1 MKGILTFLL
10 LTFSILSIAQS
21 KTIKDN
27 NIDNRLYEV
36 YDKDYLTSLQK
47 GNPFLLERWSF
58 YLDNSYFITTYPSE
72 KGAPNYPSVEIDNLK
87 DFNIL
92 LIEKNQRLTRNFD
105 KQTVYQIKG
114 TDQVLVYYSGKMF
127 NQKLNKHLGRK

>member
-1 MKGILTFLL
+1 MKGIITLLL

-21 KTIKDN
+21 NTIELK
-27 NIDNRLYEV
+27 NIDTRLYDV
-36 YDKDYLTSLQK
+36 YDTYYLTSLQK
-47 GNPFLLERWSF
+47 DNPFLLKRWSF
-58 YLDNSYFITTYPSE
+58 YLDNSYYITTYPSE
-72 KGAPNYPSVEIDNLK
+72 KGTPNYPLVKIENLK

-92 LIEKNQRLTRNFD
+92 LVEKNQKLTRNFD

-114 TDQVLVYYSGKMF
+114 TDQVLVYYSGKEF